1 MLPHPSQ
8 TKHEPAGRILV
19 PQVKQSGL
27 STAVP
32 VMTSRSSALV
42 CAVFGAGLAAASVV
56 ALAAALG
63 SLVSTDGSRCEQ
75 RGTLSG
81 GAGAHVTSRV
91 DSDVRELRVTL
102 HNLGDVPLT
111 YRLTCGEFSF
121 ESSSASLSVG
131 PGMDRPVTWDLDR
144 SYGWYD
150 VVVTVDE
157 DPSYRRRLT
166 GHVRRPG

>member
-1 MLPHPSQ
+1 MS
-8 TKHEPAGRILV
+8 HE
-19 PQVKQSGL
+19 SG
-27 STAVP
+27 TP
-32 VMTSRSSALV
+32 VM
-42 CAVFGAGLAAASVV
+42 VFAYTDDSCWPQRIGAADAPDLRLPAPRGRYDISV
-56 ALAAALG
+56 
-63 SLVSTDGSRCEQ
+63 VSTDGSRCEQ

-81 GAGAHVTSRV
+81 GAGAHVTSGV
-91 DSDVRELRVTL
+91 EAGVRQLRVTL

-121 ESSSASLSVG
+121 ESTSTSFSVG

-166 GHVRRPG
+166 GHVRRGTSITP